1 MFSKALLTLDR
12 SPFSEAAIARVP
24 DVTDAE
30 AVVFEVLESVPEIL
44 SRTGPAFEIP
54 RQDAERFKEAERQA
68 VEHHLKEVATQ
79 LRAAGIEK
87 VSTVIGEGKPGVEIV
102 KLAALERCDVVVMST
117 HGRTGL
123 RGAMLGSVAN
133 YVVHNVEGLA
143 VLLVR
148 PAPRSGAPG

>member
-12 SPFSEAAIARVP
+12 SPFSEAAIARVS
-24 DVTDAE
+24 DVTDTE
-30 AVVFEVLESVPEIL
+30 AVIFGVLESVAEIL
-44 SRTGPAFEIP
+44 GRSGPAFDIP
-54 RQDAERFKEAERQA
+54 RQDAERFKETERQA
-68 VEHHLKEVATQ
+68 VEQHLEEAAQQ

-102 KLAALERCDVVVMST
+102 KLATQEGCDVVVIST

-123 RGAMLGSVAN
+123 KRAMLGSVAD
-133 YVVHNVEGLA
+133 YVVHNLEGPT

-148 PAPRSGAPG
+148 PTGDGAR

>member
-24 DVTDAE
+24 DVTDTE
-30 AVVFEVLESVPEIL
+30 AVIFEVLESMADIL

-54 RQDAERFKEAERQA
+54 RQDVQRFKDAERQS
-68 VEHHLKEVATQ
+68 VELHLEEAAKQ
-79 LRAAGIEK
+79 LRAAGIKK

-102 KLAALERCDVVVMST
+102 KLAKQERCDVVVMST

-123 RGAMLGSVAN
+123 KRAMLGSVAN
-133 YVVHNVEGLA
+133 YVVHNIEETA

-148 PAPRSGAPG
+148 PAGDVDR